1 MLKLD
6 PKKVR
11 KGKPIGLPY
20 PGSKKKISK
29 KIVEIIK
36 QNFGSEKT
44 VYDLFGGGGAVSIEC
59 ALNGIDVVYNDYD
72 KNIVNALKRSFELN
86 REQLKNL
93 VVSRERFLEIRDK
106 QAYTADDVLILLV
119 NSFGNNCKDYLYSKE
134 SSDFKFNVAKK
145 IMFDDDIIGGYKKSP
160 SYLNLKECVRIQQL
174 ERLNVLQRIQN
185 VSQVNRVS
193 QHRILTNHIK
203 NLSYDCY
210 RELSGKIIYLDPP
223 YENAKQ
229 PYLLKHTFDS
239 QKLYDWAYEM
249 SKNNIVIMSS
259 YHIYDD
265 RFKCVY
271 EFSNAHSSYAG
282 GSDKSRVERLF
293 MARS

>member
-1 MLKLD
+1 MLK
-6 PKKVR
+6 KIR
-11 KGKPIGLPY
+11 KGKPIDLPY
-20 PGSKKKISK
+20 VGSKKKISK

-93 VVSRERFLEIRDK
+93 AVSREQFLEIRNK
-106 QAYTADDVLILLV
+106 PIYTGNDVLILLV
-119 NSFGNNCKDYLYSKE
+119 NSFGNNCIDYLYSKI
-134 SSDFKFNVAKK
+134 SADIKFNIAQEVMFKNDLISGYRSSPYFKKVASVKRL
-145 IMFDDDIIGGYKKSP
+145 I
-160 SYLNLKECVRIQQL
+160 QL
-174 ERLNVLQRIQN
+174 ERLN
-185 VSQVNRVS
+185 QVGRVS
-193 QHRILTNHIK
+193 ELDGLLSAITSH
-203 NLSYDCY
+203 SYDY
-210 RELSGKIIYLDPP
+210 YSKLKGKILYLDPP

-229 PYLLKHTFDS
+229 PYLSQHTFDS

-249 SKNNIVIMSS
+249 SKNNIVIISS
-259 YHIYDD
+259 YHISDD

-271 EFSNAHSSYAG
+271 EFSSAHSTYVG
-282 GSDKSRVERLF
+282 GIDSSRVERLF
-293 MARS
+293 MAQS